1 MLQALV
7 DFFFQ
12 DIEDR
17 LRALLGPR
25 TSERAITSYMKEYR
39 DLWNG
44 SQLSLDVGL
53 VGGDWELAGAVWRN
67 LFDAKGWDLG
77 GKRNDKGEVVDDP
90 TTPVSPL
97 TSNPQ
102 QGANKDMML
111 QEIPYQVYTFTAFL
125 RRELKRL
132 EEIPDENIILDGEMG
147 EWGRIFSKIDDVKS
161 GPVTQE
167 ELAIWQKWGENVGTY
182 R

>member
-1 MLQALV
+1 MLQALI

-12 DIEDR
+12 DVEDR
-17 LRALLGPR
+17 LRGLLGPR

-44 SQLSLDVGL
+44 SQFSLDVGL

-77 GKRNDKGEVVDDP
+77 GKRDEDGELVDVP
-90 TTPVSPL
+90 TPNTSPL
-97 TSNPQ
+97 RSNPQ
-102 QGANKDMML
+102 EAGKEMDL
-111 QEIPYQVYTFTAFL
+111 KEVPYQVYTIVAFL

-132 EEIPDENIILDGEMG
+132 EQAPDENIIHNGDIG
-147 EWGRIFSKIDDVKS
+147 EWGGIFSKADDVRET
-161 GPVTQE
+161 PITQDELVTWKKWSE
-167 ELAIWQKWGENVGTY
+167 ENGTY